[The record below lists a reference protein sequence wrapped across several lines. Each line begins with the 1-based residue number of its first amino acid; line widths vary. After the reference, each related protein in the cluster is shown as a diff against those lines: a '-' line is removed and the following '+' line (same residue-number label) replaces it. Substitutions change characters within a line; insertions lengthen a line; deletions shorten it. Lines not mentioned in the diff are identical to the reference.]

1 MYSDIAM
8 GMIAEIDND
17 GDGSNDD
24 DNDDDGYDDD
34 DDSDDDDRYSRA
46 VQYSTVY
53 NHQ

>member
-24 DNDDDGYDDD
+24 DNDDDDYDG
-34 DDSDDDDRYSRA
+34 DRYIRA